1 MEREKAYVR
10 MLDAT
15 ARMQWNVAMILEA
28 KAVESEK
35 MRNWLGNHVSADAF
49 VDHQGQLKGSI
60 QLHDH
65 VIETLEGLTK
75 LGQGLTGVLKAALG
89 TDDDSGGGVSG
100 GMFGGSFELGDQ

>member
-1 MEREKAYVR
+1 MR

-28 KAVESEK
+28 KAVEAEK
-35 MRNWLGNHVSADAF
+35 MRSWLVNHVSTDAF

-60 QLHDH
+60 QVHDH

-75 LGQGLTGVLKAALG
+75 LGAGLTGVLKAALG
-89 TDDDSGGGVSG
+89 TTEESGGGLGG
-100 GMFGGSFELGDQ
+100 GMFGGTFELGDQ